1 MGPKD
6 GEVCTGLTV
15 GVQRSTSAEKL
26 FGAAPHCQRSDRQPL
41 YPFHKARS
49 LRGRPTVD
57 CSHHS
62 RKLRQPSSSS
72 IDAAFSRAAACANFD
87 AIVVDG
93 VVQWLS
99 CARLDAGQPALRI
112 MTIMRMLCALRVGAR
127 VLRRRAL
134 QPHHD
139 PWRLLLHA
147 FCHLYCEAQPRLAK
161 SNLDP
166 VLLED
171 FGFFNL
177 IGETFFACGGHE
189 GVRSLGLDC
198 PCCLLANGA
207 RRLLLLSGTTILAT
221 AAEATTAIATACI
234 ATSIASAALTAT
246 ITGPPS
252 PPPSPS
258 PTPSRS
264 PPPPPP
270 PSPPPSSPRP
280 HCHHLHLHSRLPSS
294 AQFSLSSDGV

>member
-1 MGPKD
+1 MRP
-6 GEVCTGLTV
+6 CRAITLA
-15 GVQRSTSAEKL
+15 S
-26 FGAAPHCQRSDRQPL
+26 SD
-41 YPFHKARS
+41 S
-49 LRGRPTVD
+49 LRP
-57 CSHHS
+57 
-62 RKLRQPSSSS
+62 SS

-147 FCHLYCEAQPRLAK
+147 FCYLYCEAQPRLAK
-161 SNLDP
+161 SNLEP

-177 IGETFFACGGHE
+177 IDETFFACGGHE

-207 RRLLLLSGTTILAT
+207 RRLLLLSGTTILA
-221 AAEATTAIATACI
+221 
-234 ATSIASAALTAT
+234 
-246 ITGPPS
+246 
-252 PPPSPS
+252 PPPPK
-258 PTPSRS
+258 
-264 PPPPPP
+264 PPP
-270 PSPPPSSPRP
+270 PSPPPASPPPSPPRP
-280 HCHHLHLHSRLPSS
+280 SPPPSPVHPPRRPRHLQRRRGHRHRHRLHRHLHRLRALTATISTSTVGSRPRLNFRSRRT
-294 AQFSLSSDGV
+294 ACDRVLACC